1 MRNLLIGLLM
11 VLLGISTAG
20 CALFLVGAGAAGGVA
35 ISKDTATVNVDK
47 SFEQAWNVTY
57 KQLESMGAINLQDKK
72 VGKIGAN
79 IQNSEVTANIK
90 RLTRKTVTIEIK
102 ARKNLLPNV
111 GLAQDILNA
120 IIQQL

>member
-1 MRNLLIGLLM
+1 MALLIIFLS
-11 VLLGISTAG
+11 VSTLG